1 VLKNLTNAIDGD
13 ASQAGL
19 TVNGNTFFGTGYSGG
34 SATDGTLFSLLLSPL
49 ITGQPQNLSVSN
61 GFPASFT
68 VTATDGGAINYQWY
82 FNTNTVLAGQ
92 TNSTLSFASAA
103 TTNAGNYTV
112 VVADQFGSVT
122 SSVAV
127 LTVLSPNSQPAI
139 TAQPQGLT
147 VSNGVVVSFSVT
159 AIGQSPLKYFW
170 YFNTNSAN
178 SNLVG
183 SAVAGATNT
192 TLTFTSATNSGGYY
206 YAVIT
211 NSLGKATS
219 NPALLIVISKPIITL
234 QPQSVTVTNGDPF
247 SFSANATG
255 AGLLGF
261 QWYFRTNT
269 IIVGATNTSISFTN
283 AITNLVGSYSMVA
296 SNTYGKAT
304 SSYAFLLLSNR
315 PNLLSFVFNPSNGS
329 FSFAYAN
336 TSKSTNRLWATTNL
350 VATNFWRAIAT
361 NVMATNGLWF
371 FTDTNTART
380 NNARFYRFSTP

>member
-1 VLKNLTNAIDGD
+1 
-13 ASQAGL
+13 
-19 TVNGNTFFGTGYSGG
+19 
-34 SATDGTLFSLLLSPL
+34 LFSLLLSPV
-49 ITGQPQNLSVSN
+49 ITGQPQNLTVSN

-68 VTATDGGAINYQWY
+68 VTATDGGVISYHWY
-82 FNTNTVLAGQ
+82 FNTNTVLTGQ
-92 TNSTLSFASAA
+92 TNSTLTIASAGDA
-103 TTNAGNYTV
+103 NAGSYTV
-112 VVADQFGSVT
+112 VVADHFGAVT
-122 SSVAV
+122 SSPAV
-127 LTVLSPNSQPAI
+127 LTVISPTSKPTV
-139 TAQPQGLT
+139 TAQPQELT

-206 YAVIT
+206 YALIT

-234 QPQSVTVTNGDPF
+234 QPQSITVTNGDAF

-269 IIVGATNTSISFTN
+269 LIAGATNTSINFTN

-350 VATNFWRAIAT
+350 VTTNFWRAIAT

-371 FTDTNTART
+371 FTDINTART